1 MKPKRRERCD
11 KAPYTTAAKPQA
23 LQIGS
28 PGSPCPFPKAVL
40 SSIICTAQKSS
51 LPMGSGLPPQELGR
65 QQHANR
71 LQAGL
76 PLHRSHG
83 LPHQLGECTL
93 RSLTSKL

>member
-76 PLHRSHG
+76 PLHHSHG